1 MNQGKP
7 LLQPAAAADRCD
19 PPAQPVAATEN
30 FPWLDFLEI
39 DHGAID
45 RDHREAVAEGNRLS
59 ELLKHRNSWPDVVAM
74 LRQARARCA
83 RHFATEDRILAQTRF
98 PEHEQHR
105 SAHARILAEFD
116 RILAELEAVREP
128 EERHWQRAHAPRDLL
143 VDHCL
148 KDDLRFKSHVMQMS
162 ARHGW

>member
-1 MNQGKP
+1 MTRQQISLSTERAGGIGRT
-7 LLQPAAAADRCD
+7 A
-19 PPAQPVAATEN
+19 PPSFLFRPVRT
-30 FPWLDFLEI
+30 
-39 DHGAID
+39 
-45 RDHREAVAEGNRLS
+45 
-59 ELLKHRNSWPDVVAM
+59 
-74 LRQARARCA
+74 
-83 RHFATEDRILAQTRF
+83 
-98 PEHEQHR
+98 
-105 SAHARILAEFD
+105 